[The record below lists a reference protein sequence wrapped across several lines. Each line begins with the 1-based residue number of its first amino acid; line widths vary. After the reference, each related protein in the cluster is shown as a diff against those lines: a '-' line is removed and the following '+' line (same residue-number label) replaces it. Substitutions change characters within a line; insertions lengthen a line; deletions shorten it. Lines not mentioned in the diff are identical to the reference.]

1 MKKEERVLLLLLL
14 NALIEYSVSGKSDV
28 RGQGS
33 GMVAELNVGNLF
45 LGDRVLSDFNS
56 LTRASAKGIGMHA
69 YRIAVNR
76 QAVKSLICG
85 RFAVIFIKNQTAEAV
100 WKNYFFL
107 FLLINPVII
116 VNKITA
122 KA

>member
-45 LGDRVLSDFNS
+45 LGVVSNQIPVGL
-56 LTRASAKGIGMHA
+56 
-69 YRIAVNR
+69 
-76 QAVKSLICG
+76 
-85 RFAVIFIKNQTAEAV
+85 KNQTAISNGLGKQFV
-100 WKNYFFL
+100 QLL
-107 FLLINPVII
+107 FIKLE
-116 VNKITA
+116 
-122 KA
+122 